1 MQQLINVTVAVLLI
15 VGHFVI
21 VAVAESAKSS
31 RSLTLIAPSI
41 SFAYHQTSPS
51 SLTTHNRRH
60 VHSIQTHCIH
70 HQTLL
75 QSSSIN
81 YQSKLQMNQS
91 KHGYHRRETAKTSN
105 LESNGGGGDYVLDLG
120 ASFGKSTKSS
130 VADFTSKE
138 FSSDEITIELNDTK
152 MSNKHN
158 QQTDEPEDDNE
169 DDNSEANNPRRG
181 RPGIVVFS
189 GGTAFN
195 SAAAEM
201 ASRIIS
207 VGVGSGF
214 EGDTNGEGEISRM
227 NSLNSLVD
235 LMTLGRMDGMG
246 TDKAGG
252 VQTTTSA
259 ITDSNLGTHNQGV
272 AIAGGTKVWH
282 VLPVTDDG
290 GSTAEI
296 VRVLGGPAVGD
307 IRSRLLRL
315 APGTTGEARA
325 VRRLLGHRLVSMDSW
340 KEKNVG
346 DAFAEMISRLAR
358 EEWLDI
364 LDGGQESHQRP
375 KQNLREEDS
384 DDDTNNLETTRDYEH
399 PLWKG
404 VSAPY
409 RSIIRAFLVHFHTQV
424 LQTHNGMRHSQSN
437 PPFDFTGGS
446 VGNFFFA
453 GARTFFGSLPA
464 AIFLFS
470 KVAGMPSG
478 SRVIPSVLTEERLVL
493 GAVLKDG
500 TRIRGQY
507 NISHPHPKLP
517 RRNRVRSK
525 SDASHKQQSSAQ
537 RDRSGSASNLGHR
550 AVVKSAIDS
559 QEAISSLH
567 PSPMAR
573 VTYLL
578 HDPTWHRR
586 SRPVSKTISG
596 SKQQANQ
603 IASKTANSTNLEWS
617 DRHEIHPEPNPL
629 VLDAIANSNCI
640 VFGCGSLYTS
650 VLPSLVLE
658 GVGEAIAQLDCGAT
672 PVPKVLLLNGWH
684 DRETSWSELS
694 DDGELV
700 VKRMDATA
708 FVEAVVDALDM
719 GGVQSGWYDN
729 SDLGDEECNDS
740 SNPLP
745 LVTDYITHILYP
757 IGTEIEINE
766 RSLCD
771 FCSARLTQSQRTEGK
786 DNQRTPSKSNR
797 STQVK
802 QIKVIGVASIP
813 ANKCSEGSRSGG
825 QSYQRVFDPRS
836 LVDTLLDL
844 ANGGSGE

>member
-1 MQQLINVTVAVLLI
+1 MQQQAAAAAGMPWPPNHPGMPQGAAAPPSNSSQEQPKVSSGQGAAGGVPQLPPQQTAGENAAGDKMSVNEEPTENEKMEPKVGKINSICPLKKQIIKVVVPLIFTPEQRTSRRGTDDFLINLNNLSRVTQAEATALSSPMLLLTIFHQALSSLSSLPSNNTSIHKLRVSVQQLINVTVAVLLI

-51 SLTTHNRRH
+51 SSTTHNRRH
-60 VHSIQTHCIH
+60 VHSIQTHCVH

-158 QQTDEPEDDNE
+158 QQTDELEDDNE

-307 IRSRLLRL
+307 IRSNTSFMTL
-315 APGTTGEARA
+315 TST
-325 VRRLLGHRLVSMDSW
+325 SSSST
-340 KEKNVG
+340 
-346 DAFAEMISRLAR
+346 AFSSSSIFDLS
-358 EEWLDI
+358 
-364 LDGGQESHQRP
+364 
-375 KQNLREEDS
+375 
-384 DDDTNNLETTRDYEH
+384 
-399 PLWKG
+399 G
-404 VSAPY
+404 VS
-409 RSIIRAFLVHFHTQV
+409 
-424 LQTHNGMRHSQSN
+424 G
-437 PPFDFTGGS
+437 
-446 VGNFFFA
+446 
-453 GARTFFGSLPA
+453 
-464 AIFLFS
+464 
-470 KVAGMPSG
+470 
-478 SRVIPSVLTEERLVL
+478 VIS
-493 GAVLKDG
+493 
-500 TRIRGQY
+500 
-507 NISHPHPKLP
+507 
-517 RRNRVRSK
+517 
-525 SDASHKQQSSAQ
+525 
-537 RDRSGSASNLGHR
+537 
-550 AVVKSAIDS
+550 
-559 QEAISSLH
+559 
-567 PSPMAR
+567 
-573 VTYLL
+573 
-578 HDPTWHRR
+578 
-586 SRPVSKTISG
+586 
-596 SKQQANQ
+596 
-603 IASKTANSTNLEWS
+603 
-617 DRHEIHPEPNPL
+617 
-629 VLDAIANSNCI
+629 
-640 VFGCGSLYTS
+640 
-650 VLPSLVLE
+650 
-658 GVGEAIAQLDCGAT
+658 
-672 PVPKVLLLNGWH
+672 
-684 DRETSWSELS
+684 
-694 DDGELV
+694 
-700 VKRMDATA
+700 
-708 FVEAVVDALDM
+708 
-719 GGVQSGWYDN
+719 
-729 SDLGDEECNDS
+729 
-740 SNPLP
+740 
-745 LVTDYITHILYP
+745 
-757 IGTEIEINE
+757 
-766 RSLCD
+766 
-771 FCSARLTQSQRTEGK
+771 
-786 DNQRTPSKSNR
+786 
-797 STQVK
+797 
-802 QIKVIGVASIP
+802 
-813 ANKCSEGSRSGG
+813 
-825 QSYQRVFDPRS
+825 
-836 LVDTLLDL
+836 
-844 ANGGSGE
+844 